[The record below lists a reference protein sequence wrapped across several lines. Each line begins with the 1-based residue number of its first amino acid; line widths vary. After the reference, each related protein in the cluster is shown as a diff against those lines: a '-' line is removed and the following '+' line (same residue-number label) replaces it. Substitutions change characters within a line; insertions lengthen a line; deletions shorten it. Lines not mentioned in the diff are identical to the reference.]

1 MNSTNSI
8 NTTNPTNLK
17 DILSIVII
25 TRDTKELLQQ
35 LLHSI
40 KKDGSLKPSVKETV
54 IIDNASADGTG
65 DMVHNEFPW
74 AAYVRNDKNMGFA
87 ASANQGINQSTGEY
101 VLLLNSDTILIE
113 GEIVKMLEFME
124 KNDDVGIC
132 GPQLVY
138 PDMRPQR
145 SFASIPSLLTEILPF
160 RRKQSG
166 VRGQGSG
173 VRGQRPEVSRQQTDS
188 SSQQSAIYNPKSEI
202 SPPPPASGHEQSAID
217 NLKSE
222 ISPPPSAPSSQ
233 QTASSNRQSEISPPP
248 PASSHEQSAIYNPKS
263 EISSPPSALD
273 VPSLIGAAIMIRRSL
288 FQELSGFDEQFFFF
302 LEETDLCVRAKQQ
315 SVVSRQSS
323 ADSDQASAASHE
335 QSAICNLKSEISSL
349 TPNAL
354 LLTPYRVV
362 LLPDVKVIHLQ
373 GRTVGK
379 NWIKGRIEYNIS
391 LYKFIKKHHSALYYR
406 SFQAVRFLKSII
418 VILVLSLLPFL
429 LISKSIRRR
438 YVYYWKVLIWH
449 LASCPPTAGL
459 RTTA

>member
-8 NTTNPTNLK
+8 NTTNPTNPK
-17 DILSIVII
+17 DILSI
-25 TRDTKELLQQ
+25 
-35 LLHSI
+35 
-40 KKDGSLKPSVKETV
+40 DGSLKPSVKETV

-74 AAYVRNDKNMGFA
+74 TAYVRNDKNMGFA

-101 VLLLNSDTILIE
+101 VLLLNSDTVLLE

-160 RRKQSG
+160 RRKQSA

-173 VRGQRPEVSRQQTDS
+173 VRDQRPEAGGRRSEVSRQQTEDRGQRS
-188 SSQQSAIYNPKSEI
+188 VSNT
-202 SPPPPASGHEQSAID
+202 D
-217 NLKSE
+217 NR
-222 ISPPPSAPSSQ
+222 
-233 QTASSNRQSEISPPP
+233 SSNIDHRALAPRASYLDSPL
-248 PASSHEQSAIYNPKS
+248 
-263 EISSPPSALD
+263 SALD

-302 LEETDLCVRAKQQ
+302 LEETDLCVRTQQ
-315 SVVSRQSS
+315 RSGI
-323 ADSDQASAASHE
+323 SDQQTADKGQGSEVRGQRSEVRGQQTVGDVSCGSHCEPAGRGGLSLRAQCGNLINRIATASPRDDTKDETPHLTPNA
-335 QSAICNLKSEISSL
+335 LSL

-379 NWIKGRIEYNIS
+379 SWVKGRIEYNIS

-418 VILVLSLLPFL
+418 TILVLSLLPFL
-429 LISKSIRRR
+429 LMGKGIRRR

-459 RTTA
+459 RPAA